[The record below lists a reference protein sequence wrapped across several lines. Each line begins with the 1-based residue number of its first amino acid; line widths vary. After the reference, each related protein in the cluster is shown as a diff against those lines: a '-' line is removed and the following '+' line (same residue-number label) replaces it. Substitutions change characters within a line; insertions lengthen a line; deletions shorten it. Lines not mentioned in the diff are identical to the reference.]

1 MYRFLVLYEKENMA
15 AKNPRLSDF
24 LETLQDKGRLTF
36 IKSDAQKVLSISQ
49 IAFNRAAERLIKKR
63 RLIHP
68 SRGFFVIVP
77 AEFRSAGAP
86 PVSWFINDLMK
97 FHERPYY
104 VGLLSAAA
112 FFGAAHQSPQE
123 FQVVTNAA
131 LRPIRAGRAK
141 INFLT
146 KKLMERTPTQP
157 IRTPFGDIQV
167 STPEATAFDLVQYA
181 GRSGH
186 LSNVAT
192 VMIELA
198 EKLDPKRLLTAAHA
212 CGEITVA
219 QRVGYLLDTYA
230 MEVVDKNLTAG
241 LHAWLERYSPAY
253 TSLRPNWKSP
263 QLRRMEKNEKWRL
276 IVNETIEPDL

>member
-1 MYRFLVLYEKENMA
+1 MK
-15 AKNPRLSDF
+15 AKTSRLSEF
-24 LETLQDKGRLTF
+24 IETLQDKGCLTF
-36 IKSDAQKVLSISQ
+36 TKVDAQKVLPLSQ
-49 IAFNRAAERLIKKR
+49 IAFNRAAERLIGKR

-97 FHERPYY
+97 FQGQPYY

-112 FFGAAHQSPQE
+112 YFGAAHQSPQE
-123 FQVVTNAA
+123 YQVVTNRP

-146 KKLMERTPTQP
+146 KKWLERTQIQA

-167 STPEATAFDLVQYA
+167 STPEATAFDLLQYA
-181 GRSGH
+181 NRSGH

-192 VMIELA
+192 VLIELA
-198 EKLDPKRLLTAAHA
+198 EKLDPIRLRAAA
-212 CGEITVA
+212 QASGEITAA
-219 QRVGYLLDTYA
+219 QRVGYLLDTFA
-230 MEVVDKNLTAG
+230 TDAENGKLTRE
-241 LHAWLERYSPAY
+241 LHSWLEKCNPTFTY
-253 TSLRPNWKSP
+253 LRPNWKSP
-263 QLRRMEKNEKWRL
+263 PFKRPTRNNRWRL
-276 IVNETIEPDL
+276 IINESVEPDL